1 MECTQLLIAS
11 LIVLVICLVVWFL
24 NNSKGEEQPVLL
36 QVVGVASLISTLYF
50 YSKLEKHETD
60 CLWGIVGGNG
70 GAYESD
76 DSNAFG
82 GAFGGAF
89 GDDDNESLIVT
100 LKRTP

>member
-36 QVVGVASLISTLYF
+36 QVAGVASLLSTLYF

-70 GAYESD
+70 GAYGGAYESD
-76 DSNAFG
+76 ASNAFG
-82 GAFGGAF
+82 GAY
-89 GDDDNESLIVT
+89 DDDDDESLIVA